1 MLQTCCQEAH
11 ECQSLTDR
19 WLQVNEEEEEEEEE
33 EVEQEVEVEEET
45 VLLTHT
51 ALKAMEV
58 YTLMCVLMA
67 TTRTIRLVPLKH
79 RRREVGIII

>member
-1 MLQTCCQEAH
+1 MKEVK
-11 ECQSLTDR
+11 E
-19 WLQVNEEEEEEEEE
+19 VKEEE
-33 EVEQEVEVEEET
+33 EVEEEVEEET